1 MGDSRITRQRG
12 ADRSAW
18 LNLIDRSSR
27 ARLIES
33 LFRLLIGHNPRPEN
47 PIYVTFG
54 GEISIPKT
62 PNAA

>member
-1 MGDSRITRQRG
+1 MGNSRITRRRG
-12 ADRSAW
+12 ADKSAW

-27 ARLIES
+27 ARPIES
-33 LFRLLIGHNPRPEN
+33 LPLLIGHNPRPEN

-54 GEISIPKT
+54 GGISIPKT